1 MGFVGGVE
9 RVCKGEPGTECFVVR
24 RLEAYIMGFECCG
37 TSKERNTRKSGR
49 WANLLKAA
57 KDLTCK
63 IIFLW
68 HVILCEERAFEVV
81 HKEESRDGNGQVSD
95 DRRRHCQSKN

>member
-1 MGFVGGVE
+1 MRGVE

-24 RLEAYIMGFECCG
+24 RLDAYIMGFECCG
-37 TSKERNTRKSGR
+37 TSKERNTKKSGR
-49 WANLLKAA
+49 QVNLLKTA

-68 HVILCEERAFEVV
+68 YVILCKKWAFEVV
-81 HKEESRDGNGQVSD
+81 HKEESRDGSGHVSD
-95 DRRRHCQSKN
+95 DWRRHFQNKN

>member
-1 MGFVGGVE
+1 M
-9 RVCKGEPGTECFVVR
+9 
-24 RLEAYIMGFECCG
+24 
-37 TSKERNTRKSGR
+37 KSGR
-49 WANLLKAA
+49 CVNLLKTV

-81 HKEESRDGNGQVSD
+81 HKEESKDGNGHVSD
-95 DRRRHCQSKN
+95 DRRRHCQNKNLLRLSEGRCSECY